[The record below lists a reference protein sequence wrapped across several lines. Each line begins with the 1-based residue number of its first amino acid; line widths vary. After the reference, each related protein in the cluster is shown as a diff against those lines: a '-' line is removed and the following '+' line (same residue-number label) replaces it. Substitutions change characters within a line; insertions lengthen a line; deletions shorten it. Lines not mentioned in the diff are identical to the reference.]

1 MENVN
6 LCQLG
11 ETKPPMTSRQA
22 PWPISLQTQDQ
33 HWAIYSSDEI
43 DILKKSI
50 ILSHSYRPWVFKL
63 ASFHS
68 MSFCPCPTSSS
79 IITRCSVT
87 QFTHPLL
94 YPSAPVI
101 AVGSLTRNRALW
113 KPLRTSLILASC
125 RPQEAVNFPRIKH
138 VHTSRIV
145 NPRKNN
151 SSNSSG
157 NSSSSSNST
166 IITRAKARINHFT
179 TSPQLSASNLKMS
192 STSTFKIKGLTS
204 LDLPSDKIEVE
215 VENIEKGK
223 LLLLKHG
230 GQIHALTANC
240 THYGAPLVKGV
251 LTPDARL
258 TCPWHGACFNITT
271 GDVEDAPA
279 LNALHKYEVFE
290 KDGGVYVKADEA
302 TFKENGRLPVSSCS
316 VAQQD
321 QKVVIIGGGSATIGA
336 VEVLREHGFNGQI
349 TIISKEANL
358 PLDRTKL
365 SKALIPDPEKLLLR
379 PQEWYTSV
387 SISVVSDEATS
398 VDFTNKTIATKSGK
412 SIPYTKLILATGGT
426 PRHLPLPG
434 FKELGNIFVLRTIQ
448 DVQAILAAVGST
460 KKKEIVVIGSSF
472 IGMEVGNALSK
483 ENNVK
488 IIGIE
493 SAPLERIMGAKIGRI
508 FQNNLEKNGVK
519 FYMSASVDKAT
530 PSSADPSKVGAVHFK
545 DGTSLPADLVI
556 LGVGVSPATEFLRDN
571 PSVTLERD
579 GSLRTDEYFA
589 VECLKGNN
597 SDGGSSDVYAIGD
610 IATYPYLGPGAG
622 QGGHSHV
629 RIEHWDVAQNAGR
642 SVGRTIA
649 HAFSSNSSVP
659 LKAKSFIP
667 IFWSA
672 LGGQLRYCG
681 NTMNGYD
688 DLIVKGEPEAAK
700 FVAYYVLGETVVAVA
715 SLGMDPI
722 VMKCAE
728 LMKRGKMLGK
738 KEVIEGVDVLKVD
751 LA

>member
-258 TCPWHGACFNITT
+258 TCPWHG
-271 GDVEDAPA
+271 
-279 LNALHKYEVFE
+279 
-290 KDGGVYVKADEA
+290 
-302 TFKENGRLPVSSCS
+302 
-316 VAQQD
+316 
-321 QKVVIIGGGSATIGA
+321 
-336 VEVLREHGFNGQI
+336 
-349 TIISKEANL
+349 
-358 PLDRTKL
+358 
-365 SKALIPDPEKLLLR
+365 
-379 PQEWYTSV
+379 
-387 SISVVSDEATS
+387 
-398 VDFTNKTIATKSGK
+398 
-412 SIPYTKLILATGGT
+412 
-426 PRHLPLPG
+426 
-434 FKELGNIFVLRTIQ
+434 
-448 DVQAILAAVGST
+448 
-460 KKKEIVVIGSSF
+460 
-472 IGMEVGNALSK
+472 GM
-483 ENNVK
+483 
-488 IIGIE
+488 
-493 SAPLERIMGAKIGRI
+493 
-508 FQNNLEKNGVK
+508 
-519 FYMSASVDKAT
+519 Y
-530 PSSADPSKVGAVHFK
+530 
-545 DGTSLPADLVI
+545 
-556 LGVGVSPATEFLRDN
+556 
-571 PSVTLERD
+571 
-579 GSLRTDEYFA
+579 
-589 VECLKGNN
+589 
-597 SDGGSSDVYAIGD
+597 
-610 IATYPYLGPGAG
+610 
-622 QGGHSHV
+622 
-629 RIEHWDVAQNAGR
+629 
-642 SVGRTIA
+642 
-649 HAFSSNSSVP
+649 
-659 LKAKSFIP
+659 
-667 IFWSA
+667 
-672 LGGQLRYCG
+672 
-681 NTMNGYD
+681 
-688 DLIVKGEPEAAK
+688 
-700 FVAYYVLGETVVAVA
+700 
-715 SLGMDPI
+715 
-722 VMKCAE
+722 
-728 LMKRGKMLGK
+728 
-738 KEVIEGVDVLKVD
+738 
-751 LA
+751 